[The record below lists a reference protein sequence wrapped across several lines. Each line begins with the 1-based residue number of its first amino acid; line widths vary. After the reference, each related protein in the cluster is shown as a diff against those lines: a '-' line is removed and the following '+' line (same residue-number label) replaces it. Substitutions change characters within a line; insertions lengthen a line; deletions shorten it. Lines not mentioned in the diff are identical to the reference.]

1 MKAIRFAAPQQIE
14 HCEVPDPG
22 QPGPED
28 VLLRVQQV
36 GICGTDYSGYLGKMP
51 FFSYPRI
58 WGHEL
63 GVEVL
68 ACGSDVVGL
77 RPGDRCSVEPY
88 MNNPNSFAS
97 QRGRGNCC
105 NDLQVIGV
113 HRDGG
118 MCERL
123 ILPAR
128 KLHVGND
135 LEFDQLALVE
145 TLAIGYHA
153 VQRGNPKS
161 DETVVIVGAGPI
173 GLAVWEFVRLAGCRC
188 IMLDVRQDRLDF
200 CQKVLGVPEV
210 IAVQPDGSHV
220 ERLAELTQGHLAE
233 VVIDAT
239 GNHQSMGQA
248 LELVAFT
255 GRLVYVGITSQIISF
270 PHPLLHRREIT
281 LLASRNAMPA
291 DFEAIIRWIGAGQ
304 IDTQPWITH
313 RSSLATIVDD
323 FPRFLLPETQVL
335 KAMVAI
341 GAS

>member
-1 MKAIRFAAPQQIE
+1 MQAVRFAAPHQIE
-14 HCEVPDPG
+14 NCEVPDPG
-22 QPGPED
+22 RPGPED
-28 VLLRVQQV
+28 VLLRVHQV

-68 ACGSDVVGL
+68 ECGSQVQGL
-77 RPGDRCSVEPY
+77 QPGDRCSVEPY
-88 MNNPNSFAS
+88 LNNPNSFAS
-97 QRGRGNCC
+97 RRGRGNCC

-118 MCERL
+118 LCERL

-128 KLHVGND
+128 KLHVGNE
-135 LEFDQLALVE
+135 LEYDQLALVE

-153 VQRGNPKS
+153 VQRGNPQPG
-161 DETVVIVGAGPI
+161 ETVVIVGAGPI

-200 CQKVLGVPEV
+200 CQKKLGVPEV
-210 IAVQPDGSHV
+210 IVVQPDGSHL
-220 ERLAELTQGHLAE
+220 EQLLEATGGNLAE

-239 GNHQSMGQA
+239 GNNQSMGQA

-281 LLASRNAMPA
+281 LLASRNAMPE
-291 DFEAIIRWIGAGQ
+291 DFDAIIRWIGAGK
-304 IDTQPWITH
+304 INTNPWITH
-313 RSSLATIVDD
+313 RSSLATIVAD
-323 FPRFLLPETQVL
+323 FPGFLQPEKQVL
-335 KAMVAI
+335 KAMVKV
-341 GAS
+341 

>member
-1 MKAIRFAAPQQIE
+1 MKAVCFPAPNQIE
-14 HCEVPDPG
+14 AREIPEPLG
-22 QPGPED
+22 PGPDE
-28 VLLRVQQV
+28 VLLQVKQV
-36 GICGTDYSGYLGKMP
+36 GICGSDYSGYLGKMP

-68 ACGSDVVGL
+68 ACGARVTHL

-88 MNNPNSFAS
+88 MNNPASFAS

-123 ILPAR
+123 VLPAR

-135 LEFDQLALVE
+135 LQFEQLALVE
-145 TLAIGYHA
+145 TLAIGSHA
-153 VQRGNPKS
+153 VQRGNPQPG
-161 DETVVIVGAGPI
+161 ETVAIIGAGPI
-173 GLAVWEFVRLAGCRC
+173 GLAVWEFVRLSGCRC
-188 IMLDVRQDRLDF
+188 VMLDVRQDRLDF
-200 CQKVLGVPEV
+200 CQRVLSVPDV
-210 IAVQPDGSHV
+210 LLVQPDGSHI
-220 ERLAELTQGHLAE
+220 EQLAAATSGHLAE

-239 GNHQSMGQA
+239 GNQHSMGQA

-255 GRLVYVGITSQIISF
+255 GRLVFVGITAQSITF
-270 PHPLLHRREIT
+270 PHPLMHRREMT
-281 LLASRNAMPA
+281 LLASRNALPD
-291 DFEAIIRWIGAGQ
+291 DFTSIIRWMGEGR

-313 RSSLATIVDD
+313 RSTLDAIVAD
-323 FPRFLLPETQVL
+323 FPTFLQPDQQVL
-335 KAMVAI
+335 KAMVANV
-341 GAS
+341 

>member
-1 MKAIRFAAPQQIE
+1 MQAVRFAAPHQIE
-14 HCEVPDPG
+14 NCEVPEPG
-22 QPGPED
+22 RPGPEE
-28 VLLRVQQV
+28 VLVQVRQV

-68 ACGSDVVGL
+68 ECGSQVTGL

-88 MNNPNSFAS
+88 MNNPDSFAS
-97 QRGRGNCC
+97 RRGRGNCC

-118 MCERL
+118 LCERL

-153 VQRGNPKS
+153 VQRGNPQPG
-161 DETVVIVGAGPI
+161 ETVVIVGAGPI
-173 GLAVWEFVRLAGCRC
+173 GLAVWEFVRLSGCRC

-200 CQKVLGVPEV
+200 CQKNLGVPEV
-210 IAVQPDGSHV
+210 IVVQPDGSHV
-220 ERLAELTQGHLAE
+220 EQLLQATGGNLAE

-239 GNHQSMGQA
+239 GNNQSMGQA

-291 DFEAIIRWIGAGQ
+291 DFDAIIRWIGAGE
-304 IDTQPWITH
+304 INTNPWITH
-313 RSSLATIVDD
+313 RSSLATIVAD
-323 FPRFLLPETQVL
+323 FPQFLLPEKQVL
-335 KAMVAI
+335 KAMIAV
-341 GAS
+341 G

>member
-1 MKAIRFAAPQQIE
+1 MQAVRFAAPHQIE
-14 HCEVPDPG
+14 RVDVNEPG
-22 QPGPED
+22 RPGPGEA
-28 VLLRVQQV
+28 LLRVHQV
-36 GICGTDYSGYLGKMP
+36 GICGTDYSGYMGKMP

-68 ACGSDVVGL
+68 ECGDGVTGL
-77 RPGDRCSVEPY
+77 KLGDRCSVEPY
-88 MNNPNSFAS
+88 MNNPDSFAS
-97 QRGRGNCC
+97 RRGRSNCC

-118 MCERL
+118 LCERL

-135 LEFDQLALVE
+135 LQFDQLALVE
-145 TLAIGYHA
+145 TLAIGFHA
-153 VQRGNPKS
+153 VQRGNPQAG
-161 DETVVIVGAGPI
+161 ETVVIVGAGPI

-200 CQKVLGVPEV
+200 CQQVLGVPET
-210 IAVQPDGSHV
+210 ILVQPDGAHV
-220 ERLAELTQGHLAE
+220 EVLAQATEGNLAE

-291 DFEAIIRWIGAGQ
+291 DFQAIIRWISAGE
-304 IDTQPWITH
+304 INTTPWITH

-323 FPRFLLPETQVL
+323 FPRFLRPEEQVL
-335 KAMVAI
+335 KAMVAV
-341 GAS
+341 G